1 MSDLLYKGWCIVMR
15 KTYFMCVYDIIIYLF
30 LFAILTVMF
39 SKLFDLLNIAISQ
52 IDIIDMQNVTHY
64 ITIISNGLYQLTFYL
79 LGLALMLMVIDL
91 TIRLLK
97 DQLTNHIKSVYHTMV
112 LRHYLKQD
120 VDTGTVQDWQNNGKS
135 KTNSVQQYFNK
146 IVGKSLVDVR
156 QNEVRVA
163 IKIPRKQQ
171 AHDILKTIEPQIHEE
186 ITHMHPKYYFSK
198 PQRHHRYLWFTG
210 HKR

>member
-1 MSDLLYKGWCIVMR
+1 MK
-15 KTYFMCVYDIIIYLF
+15 KTYFMRVYDILIYLF

-52 IDIIDMQNVTHY
+52 IDIIDMRNVTSY
-64 ITIISNGLYQLTFYL
+64 ITVISNGLYQLTFYL
-79 LGLALMLMVIDL
+79 LVLALILIVIDL
-91 TIRLLK
+91 IIRLLK

-120 VDTGTVQDWQNNGKS
+120 VDTTSSKDWQQKGET
-135 KTNSVQQYFNK
+135 KTNSVERYFNK
-146 IVGKSLVDVR
+146 VVGKSIVDVR

-163 IKIPRKQQ
+163 IKSPRKQQ
-171 AHDILKTIEPQIHEE
+171 AHEILKTIEPQIHED
-186 ITHMHPKYYFSK
+186 ITHMHPNYYFSAS
-198 PQRHHRYLWFTG
+198 QRHHHYLWFIG

>member
-1 MSDLLYKGWCIVMR
+1 MK
-15 KTYFMCVYDIIIYLF
+15 KTYFMRVYDIIISLF
-30 LFAILTVMF
+30 LFAILTVMI
-39 SKLFDLLNIAISQ
+39 SKLFVLLNITVSQ
-52 IDIIDMQNVTHY
+52 IDIIDTRNVSHY
-64 ITIISNGLYQLTFYL
+64 ITVVSNVLYQLTFYL
-79 LGLALMLMVIDL
+79 LVLALMLMVIDL
-91 TIRLLK
+91 LIRLSK

-120 VDTGTVQDWQNNGKS
+120 VDTDTAQDWQNNGKS
-135 KTNSVQQYFNK
+135 KTNSVQKYFNK
-146 IVGKSLVDVR
+146 AVRKSIVDVR

>member
-1 MSDLLYKGWCIVMR
+1 MR
-15 KTYFMCVYDIIIYLF
+15 VYDIIIYLF

-52 IDIIDMQNVTHY
+52 IDMQNVTHY
-64 ITIISNGLYQLTFYL
+64 ITIISNGLYQLAFYL

-120 VDTGTVQDWQNNGKS
+120 VDTDTTQDWQNNGKS

-146 IVGKSLVDVR
+146 MVGKSLVDVR

-171 AHDILKTIEPQIHEE
+171 AHDILKKIEPQIHEE
-186 ITHMHPKYYFSK
+186 ITHMHPNYYF
-198 PQRHHRYLWFTG
+198 
-210 HKR
+210 

>member
-1 MSDLLYKGWCIVMR
+1 MR
-15 KTYFMCVYDIIIYLF
+15 VYDIIIYLF

-52 IDIIDMQNVTHY
+52 IDMRNVTHY
-64 ITIISNGLYQLTFYL
+64 ITVISNSLYQLTFYL
-79 LGLALMLMVIDL
+79 LGLALILMVIDL
-91 TIRLLK
+91 IIRSILLK
-97 DQLTNHIKSVYHTMV
+97 DQITNHIKSVYHTMV

-120 VDTGTVQDWQNNGKS
+120 IDTASSKDWQQTGET
-135 KTNSVQQYFNK
+135 KTNAVERYFNK
-146 IVGKSLVDVR
+146 VVGKSIVDVR

-171 AHDILKTIEPQIHEE
+171 AHEILKTIEPQIHEE
-186 ITHMHPKYYFSK
+186 ITHMHPNYYFSAS
-198 PQRHHRYLWFTG
+198 QRHHRYLWFTG

>member
-1 MSDLLYKGWCIVMR
+1 MR
-15 KTYFMCVYDIIIYLF
+15 KTYFMRVYDIIIYLF

-91 TIRLLK
+91 MIRLLK

-120 VDTGTVQDWQNNGKS
+120 IDTTSSKDWQQTGET
-135 KTNSVQQYFNK
+135 KTNAVERYFNK
-146 IVGKSLVDVR
+146 VVGKSLVDVR

-163 IKIPRKQQ
+163 IKIPRKQ
-171 AHDILKTIEPQIHEE
+171 
-186 ITHMHPKYYFSK
+186 
-198 PQRHHRYLWFTG
+198 
-210 HKR
+210 